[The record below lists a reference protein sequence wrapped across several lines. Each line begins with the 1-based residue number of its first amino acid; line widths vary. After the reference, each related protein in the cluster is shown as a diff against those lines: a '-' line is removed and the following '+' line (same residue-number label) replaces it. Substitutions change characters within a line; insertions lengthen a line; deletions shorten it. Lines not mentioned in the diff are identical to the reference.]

1 MQATVHGVAEIQT
14 RLSNFTSLQF
24 SKKVDTL
31 VAQMVKNPPVTQENR
46 VQSLGWEDRLVTR
59 MATHSRI
66 LAYKIPW
73 TEGAGGMQPMRSQR
87 VGHD

>member
-66 LAYKIPW
+66 LACKIPW
-73 TEGAGGMQPMRSQR
+73 TEDAGGMQPMRSQR